1 MQYAHL
7 GRSGVVVSRL
17 CLGTMNFGW
26 KTPEDESLAIMDKA
40 LELGINFFDTANAYG
55 FKIGEGI
62 TESLLGKWF
71 AQGGRR
77 REQVVLATKVY
88 VPMGHG
94 VNERGL
100 SAYHIRQ
107 ACEESLRRMQT
118 DHLDVYYM
126 HHIDRGEPMPLD
138 KKVWGLQ
145 DVDLVRPPHRKR
157 ETPWDEIWQAM
168 EVLVQQ
174 GKVIYVASSN
184 FAAWNIVQACEQA
197 QRRNFSGAGG
207 RAKPVS
213 SERPDGGTGNRPGL
227 PRVRSGPHP
236 LEPAGGR
243 PVGRDSGEG
252 GEQPAGRRRRA
263 VGKAPPQAGS
273 LRGLLPRIGRAAGRR
288 GHCLALRNPVVTSPI
303 IGPRT
308 MEQLTGSLRSLEVK
322 LDAERWPGSTRSFP
336 APEAKRPRLMPGNA
350 VCQKAL
356 EAGWSIEPEVRT
368 LNQQLHDAGYLI
380 SMIGKTRT
388 TSLQRS
394 SAWTTPRRPSAVR
407 QPSWRRPP
415 TNS

>member
-1 MQYAHL
+1 MQYTHL

-26 KTPEDESLAIMDKA
+26 KTPEDESLAILDKA
-40 LELGINFFDTANAYG
+40 VELGINFVDTANAYG

-62 TESLLGKWF
+62 TERLLGKWF

-126 HHIDRGEPMPLD
+126 HHIDRGEAMPLD

-145 DVDLVRPPHRKR
+145 DVDQVRQPHLKR

-184 FAAWNIVQACEQA
+184 FAGWNIVQACEQA
-197 QRRNFSGAGG
+197 QRRNFLGLVAEQSLYHLNARMVELEIVPACREYGVGLIPWSPLAGG
-207 RAKPVS
+207 LLGGILEQAENSRRAAATDQVEKYRAKLEAYEAFCRELG
-213 SERPDGGTGNRPGL
+213 ERPADVAIAWL
-227 PRVRSGPHP
+227 
-236 LEPAGGR
+236 
-243 PVGRDSGEG
+243 
-252 GEQPAGRRRRA
+252 
-263 VGKAPPQAGS
+263 
-273 LRGLLPRIGRAAGRR
+273 
-288 GHCLALRNPVVTSPI
+288 LRNPIVTSPI

-322 LDAERWPGSTRSFP
+322 LDAEALAKLDKIFPGP
-336 APEAKRPRLMPGNA
+336 GGEAPEA
-350 VCQKAL
+350 
-356 EAGWSIEPEVRT
+356 
-368 LNQQLHDAGYLI
+368 Y
-380 SMIGKTRT
+380 
-388 TSLQRS
+388 
-394 SAWTTPRRPSAVR
+394 AW
-407 QPSWRRPP
+407 
-415 TNS
+415 